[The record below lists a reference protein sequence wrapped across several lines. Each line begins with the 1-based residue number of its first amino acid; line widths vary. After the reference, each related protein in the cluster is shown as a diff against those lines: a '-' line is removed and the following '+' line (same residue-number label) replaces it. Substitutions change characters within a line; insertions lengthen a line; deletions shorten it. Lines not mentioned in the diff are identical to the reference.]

1 MSDAHYG
8 PRFSDAPAPRLQAHP
23 IDTPVDDRRSR
34 PRVPFAGRAYLTY
47 DGRCRAE
54 TLVDLSAEGLRIASK
69 LRLRPGKKVKVFVPL
84 PHGGG
89 WRLCLLKG
97 EVVRRTGGRK
107 GGMGIALLPD
117 EVDTRA
123 LLADFVEQTA

>member
-1 MSDAHYG
+1 MTERRAH
-8 PRFSDAPAPRLQAHP
+8 
-23 IDTPVDDRRSR
+23 

-54 TLVDLSAEGLRIASK
+54 TVVDLSSDGLGLSSGV
-69 LRLRPGKKVKVFVPL
+69 RLRPGKRVKVFVPL

-97 EVVRRTGGRK
+97 EVVRRGRGRK
-107 GGMGIALLPD
+107 GGLGIALVAG

-123 LLADFVEQTA
+123 LLAEYVAARASA

>member
-1 MSDAHYG
+1 MSDSHYG
-8 PRFSDAPAPRLQAHP
+8 PRFADGPEPRLIDRTIDAPA
-23 IDTPVDDRRSR
+23 DDRRAR
-34 PRVPFAGRAYLTY
+34 RRVPFAGRAYLTY

-54 TLVDLSAEGLRIASK
+54 TVVDLSATGLQLASK

-97 EVVRRTGGRK
+97 EVVRRVRGRK
-107 GGMGIALLPD
+107 GGLGIALTPD
-117 EVDTRA
+117 EVDTRK
-123 LLADFVEQTA
+123 LLAEYVDEAA

>member
-1 MSDAHYG
+1 MSDTHYG
-8 PRFSDAPAPRLQAHP
+8 PRFADGPQPRLQARG
-23 IDTPVDDRRSR
+23 IDAPSDDRRTR

-54 TLVDLSAEGLRIASK
+54 TVVDLSATGLQLAST

-97 EVVRRTGGRK
+97 EVVRRIRGRK
-107 GGMGIALLPD
+107 GGLGIALSPG
-117 EVDTRA
+117 ETDTRA
-123 LLADFVEQTA
+123 LLADFVDQAA

>member
-1 MSDAHYG
+1 MSDTHYG
-8 PRFSDAPAPRLQAHP
+8 PRFSDAPTPRLQTRA
-23 IDTPVDDRRSR
+23 IDAPADDRRAR

-54 TLVDLSAEGLRIASK
+54 TIVDLSAEGLQLASK
-69 LRLRPGKKVKVFVPL
+69 LRLRPGKQVKVFVPL

-97 EVVRRTGGRK
+97 EVVRRIRGRK
-107 GGMGIALLPD
+107 GGLGIALIPG
-117 EVDTRA
+117 ETDTRA
-123 LLADFVEQTA
+123 LLADFVSEAA